1 MDVSEML
8 LLTPTVPL
16 SGEQKWKVTP
26 EFTHGLL
33 FRGQWRCKE
42 RMVQGTQHDRAGEQ
56 EQSPGTYSS
65 FQGLF
70 HVRKGGG
77 HWRPGKRDS
86 CLYFLTII
94 QGLGLPWLVPKWLP
108 FFRALFFSVFH
119 LKNDFTLNFKLCA
132 HACSAC
138 GDQKRA
144 SQSWSCPTWCQKSNS
159 GLLANFTS
167 I

>member
-8 LLTPTVPL
+8 LLTPTAPL

-26 EFTHGLL
+26 EFTHGHL

-42 RMVQGTQHDRAGEQ
+42 RMEQGTQHNRAGEQ
-56 EQSPGTYSS
+56 EQRLLELTLASKVFFRLERGE
-65 FQGLF
+65 
-70 HVRKGGG
+70 G

-108 FFRALFFSVFH
+108 FFKALFFFVFH

-132 HACSAC
+132 HACSAY

-144 SQSWSCPTWCQKSNS
+144 S
-159 GLLANFTS
+159 
-167 I
+167 